1 VNESK
6 EFVGE
11 VEDDETKDEE
21 QAEAEEKAEVEA
33 ETEEF
38 GDDVK
43 EQKPSDNDG
52 DYRPLGFVESTPPFS
67 GVSPFITRACS

>member
-1 VNESK
+1 MNEPK

-33 ETEEF
+33 ETAEF

-43 EQKPSDNDG
+43 EQEPSDNDG
-52 DYRPLGFVESTPPFS
+52 DYKP
-67 GVSPFITRACS
+67 